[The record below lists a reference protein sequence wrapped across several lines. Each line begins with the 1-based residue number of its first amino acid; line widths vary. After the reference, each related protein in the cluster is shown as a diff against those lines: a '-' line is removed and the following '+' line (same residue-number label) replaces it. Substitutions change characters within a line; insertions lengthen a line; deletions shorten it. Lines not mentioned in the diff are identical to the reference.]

1 MQFALLFEQTPLL
14 TRLRARLAAV
24 LGPQRDAERLDPTSQ
39 LVNAILSARTR
50 DAISLAAFARLRQ
63 RYHPWERLRRAEA
76 FEIECLIRP
85 VMYADVK
92 ARWLPKALDMIVAQ
106 TGGLDLA
113 FLGARPVD
121 DALAWLRQLPGCDM
135 RNAATTINFS
145 TLRMRALSIDTH
157 VLRIGHRLGLLPAS
171 ADTARAYAGLMRLVP
186 DAWDGDD
193 LYELHWLLKQ
203 HGQQVCTFAAPKCG
217 ACALRDL
224 CPRRIAKAELTTET
238 QRHGEQRRHR
248 IERA

>member
-1 MQFALLFEQTPLL
+1 MQMPLLFERTPVL
-14 TRLRARLAAV
+14 TRLRARLGAV
-24 LGPQRDAERLDPTSQ
+24 FGPQRDEERLDPTSQ
-39 LVNAILSARTR
+39 LVNAIISARTR
-50 DAISLAAFARLRQ
+50 DAVSLAAFARLRQ
-63 RYHPWERLRRAEA
+63 RYPAWEALRQAEP

-92 ARWLPKALDMIVAQ
+92 ARWLPRALAMITAE

-113 FLGARPVD
+113 FLGALPVD
-121 DALAWLRQLPGCDM
+121 DAMAWLRQLPGIDM

-157 VLRIGHRLGLLPAS
+157 VLRIGQRLGLLPPT
-171 ADTARAYAGLMRLVP
+171 ADYARAYHGYMRLVP
-186 DAWDGDD
+186 ESWDGDD

-217 ACALRDL
+217 QCVLRDL
-224 CPRRIAKAELTTET
+224 CPRRIV
-238 QRHGEQRRHR
+238 
-248 IERA
+248 ERATIGENRKQAAPPM